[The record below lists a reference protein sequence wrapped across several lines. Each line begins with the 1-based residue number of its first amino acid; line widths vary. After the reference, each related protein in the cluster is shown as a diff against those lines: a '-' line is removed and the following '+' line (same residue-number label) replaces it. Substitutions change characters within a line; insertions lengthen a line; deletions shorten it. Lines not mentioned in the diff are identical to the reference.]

1 MPTSLA
7 EPIFVG
13 TLFAPTWSMKTKPRG
28 NNSRRILRRLNLIN
42 LGEVA
47 LSWKQIWGVPFLVI
61 NWFPL
66 WLYYRTA
73 SGDSAHCYHIYPF
86 LVVNGLNAQVQ
97 SCAWSLLFFLFG
109 TITYFVWLRKR
120 FFARPAFEW
129 KIRGFYLIVAYLICH
144 ECSYFLYNVCGS
156 TCTWM
161 WNSNAVWLTRKRTQ
175 CI

>member
-1 MPTSLA
+1 MFPSIPTHPISFYSCLVHILIVPTSLA

-28 NNSRRILRRLNLIN
+28 NNSWRILRRLNLIN

-97 SCAWSLLFFLFG
+97 SCAWSLLFFFIWYHHVFCLTSKKIFCTTSLRVKNHGFLFD
-109 TITYFVWLRKR
+109 
-120 FFARPAFEW
+120 
-129 KIRGFYLIVAYLICH
+129 
-144 ECSYFLYNVCGS
+144 CSVPNFSWVLLFS
-156 TCTWM
+156 
-161 WNSNAVWLTRKRTQ
+161 
-175 CI
+175 I